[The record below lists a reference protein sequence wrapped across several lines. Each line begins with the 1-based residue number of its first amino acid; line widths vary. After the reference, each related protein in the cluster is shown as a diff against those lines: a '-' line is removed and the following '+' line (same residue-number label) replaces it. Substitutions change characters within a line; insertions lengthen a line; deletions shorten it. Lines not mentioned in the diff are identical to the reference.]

1 MRPVVVFI
9 FHAAAANDAGPLVRA
24 LADAR
29 CELANRQ
36 RSAFMAAGADATV
49 LVTGTPDELSFGER
63 LAAEIRGRMRSKEAN
78 AGGAIVLGSG
88 SIPLAR
94 RPDLRRFVAVAAGP
108 GGHALANNRYSADVV
123 AVSRAS
129 ILAELPPL
137 PADNALPRWLDECA
151 GVVVA
156 DLSSNWKLSLD
167 IDTPLDLLL
176 LDVLPERGRAAGG
189 GHSPTTGPRRATAG
203 PSGAN
208 AGTSGATAGE
218 RHVATGQRDVAAFRA
233 AIPGMEAVDDD
244 SPPPGLHD
252 MAPLV
257 GERLAALQDVLTN
270 RRAELLVAGR
280 VSATTL
286 RWLESGV
293 ACRVRALVEERGLHA
308 ATRLAQSGTTTD
320 ARPPRSILGELLDRD
335 GPEALARTVAN
346 LADAAVID
354 TRVLLAH
361 RYGGDDSAAATTS
374 AAAQPSAEDRFAS
387 DLLLPSTIADPWLR
401 ALTES
406 ATTSSGHPIVLGGHS
421 LLNGGLRLLAERARA
436 GRA

>member
-24 LADAR
+24 LSDAR

-36 RSAFMAAGADATV
+36 RSAFLAAGADATV

-63 LAAEIRGRMRSKEAN
+63 FAAEIRGRIRSKDAN

-94 RPDLRRFVAVAAGP
+94 RPDLRRFVDVAAGP

-151 GVVVA
+151 GVVVT

-167 IDTPLDLLL
+167 IDTPLDLL
-176 LDVLPERGRAAGG
+176 VLGLVPDRGSAARGRGAGSGRLG
-189 GHSPTTGPRRATAG
+189 GTAG
-203 PSGAN
+203 R
-208 AGTSGATAGE
+208 SGATAAELGV
-218 RHVATGQRDVAAFRA
+218 VAGDQTAAGARS
-233 AIPGMEAVDDD
+233 AIPGMEMSEDD
-244 SPPPGLHD
+244 SPPPSLREI
-252 MAPLV
+252 APLV
-257 GERLAALQDVLTN
+257 GEHLAALQDVLMN

-280 VSATTL
+280 ISATTL
-286 RWLESGV
+286 RWLERGV

-308 ATRLAQSGTTTD
+308 ASRLAQSGTTTD

-335 GPEALARTVAN
+335 GPESLARTVSN

-361 RYGGDDSAAATTS
+361 RHGADESSVASPSAT
-374 AAAQPSAEDRFAS
+374 AQPSAEDRFAS
-387 DLLLPSTIADPWLR
+387 DLLLPATIADPWLR

-406 ATTSSGHPIVLGGHS
+406 ATAPSGQPIVLGGHT